1 MFFISLYDYKLLSNA
16 FSFQPTGLPLAF
28 LVGQVCSQ
36 ESLLTFCLSGNVL
49 SLRFLKD
56 IFDVYRILHWQFFFH
71 VFHHIWEI
79 WGHCVFRYF
88 FLCFSFSS
96 PSKTPIMPMWVMLN
110 GVPWVSEM
118 LFMFLYSFFLSFSDF
133 SFNFHCDF

>member
-28 LVGQVCSQ
+28 LLGQVCSQ
-36 ESLLTFCLSGNVL
+36 ESLLTFCLSGNVFEFW
-49 SLRFLKD
+49 RVFLMY
-56 IFDVYRILHWQFFFH
+56 IEFSIGSFFFH

-79 WGHCVFRYF
+79 LGHCVFRYF

-96 PSKTPIMPMWVMLN
+96 PSKTPTMPMWVMLN
-110 GVPWVSEM
+110 GVRWISEM

-133 SFNFHCDF
+133 SF